1 MITSALYSRAS
12 SMRAKSFRLAA
23 FTAFI
28 FLSACTVGP
37 NYSRPAVETPG
48 QYKEADVSTMSKSI
62 ADVVNVNWWEIFGDP
77 VLNGLEQQ
85 VDISNQNVAQAEA
98 AFRQARALVQAARAQ
113 YFPTV
118 TVGVGIS
125 GVQNSAT
132 ANPGSSSASNAFT
145 EHSLPIDVSW
155 ELDVWG
161 RIRRLVE
168 SNEANAQ
175 ASAADLEAAKLS
187 AQAELAQDYFLLRS
201 LDAQKQLLDDTAVA
215 YQKSLELTTNRYN
228 SGIASRGD
236 VLQAETQLK
245 TTQAQAIDI
254 EVQRAQV
261 EHAIA
266 LLVGKAP
273 ADVSISRAPLTTAP
287 PLIPS
292 GVPEELLQ
300 RRPDVAAAERQ
311 VAAANAAIGVAE
323 AAYFPTV
330 SVGAHGGF
338 ESSNWSKW
346 ISVLGR
352 FWSVGLSLS
361 QTVFDGGLRGAQV
374 DAARAAYDANIA
386 AYRQTV
392 LTGFQEV
399 DDNLAAQRI
408 LGSEARV
415 QDDAVRAA
423 QQSLAVT
430 MNQYQAGIVSYLN
443 VIVAQTIALNN
454 QSTAVGI
461 LARRLNASVLLIKAL
476 GGGWNASDLPSNP

>member
-1 MITSALYSRAS
+1 MNAS
-12 SMRAKSFRLAA
+12 EPYAGTGGMSAKSFPLAALAA
-23 FTAFI
+23 FIFI
-28 FLSACTVGP
+28 SACTVGP
-37 NYSRPAVETPG
+37 NYSRPPFQTPAH
-48 QYKEADVSTMSKSI
+48 YKESDSSTSSGSIDDVIS
-62 ADVVNVNWWEIFGDP
+62 ANWWKIFGDP
-77 VLNGLEQQ
+77 ELNALEQQ
-85 VDISNQNVAQAEA
+85 VDISNQNIAQAEA
-98 AFRQARALVQAARAQ
+98 SFRQARALVQAARAA

-118 TVGVGIS
+118 TVGVGIT
-125 GVQNSAT
+125 GVQSSAT
-132 ANPGSSSASNAFT
+132 VNPGPAKVSNAFT
-145 EHSLPIDVSW
+145 EHSLPIDMSW

-168 SNEANAQ
+168 STEANAQ

-201 LDAQKQLLDDTAVA
+201 LDAQKQLLDDTVVA
-215 YQKSLELTTNRYN
+215 YQKSLDLTNNRYN
-228 SGIASRGD
+228 SGVASRGD

-261 EHAIA
+261 ENAIA

-287 PLIPS
+287 PPIPS
-292 GVPEELLQ
+292 GVPEELLK
-300 RRPDVAAAERQ
+300 RRPDVAAAERS
-311 VAAANAAIGVAE
+311 VASASAAIGVTEAE
-323 AAYFPTV
+323 YYPTV

-352 FWSVGLSLS
+352 FWSAGLSLS
-361 QTVFDGGLRGAQV
+361 QTLFDGGLRGARVNQV
-374 DAARAAYDANIA
+374 RAAYDGGVA

-408 LGSEARV
+408 LGNEAHV
-415 QDDAVRAA
+415 QDEAVKAA
-423 QQSLAVT
+423 QQSLTVT
-430 MNQYQAGIVSYLN
+430 TNQYQAGIVSYLN

-454 QSTAVGI
+454 QRTAVDI
-461 LARRLNASVLLIKAL
+461 LGRRLNTSVLLIKAL
-476 GGGWNASDLPSNP
+476 GGGWNASNLPSNP